1 MIKSKIDLE
10 KYGERLRFVKFT
22 YNPKTKRVFVP
33 SSQISDIRD
42 VPLIRKKINQ
52 KIMSIM

>member
-52 KIMSIM
+52 KIKSIM